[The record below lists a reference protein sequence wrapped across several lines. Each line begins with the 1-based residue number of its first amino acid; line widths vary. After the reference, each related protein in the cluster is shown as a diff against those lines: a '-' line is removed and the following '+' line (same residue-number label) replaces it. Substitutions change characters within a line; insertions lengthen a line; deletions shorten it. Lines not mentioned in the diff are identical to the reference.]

1 MEEQIHDSVD
11 DQTVQ
16 RTRKPPLY
24 AVLLLN
30 DDYTTMDFVIHIL
43 QAVFRKSLVEAT
55 QIMLHVHKRGVGVA
69 GVYPRDIAET
79 KIEEVHTSARSQG
92 FPLKCRMEKE

>member
-11 DQTVQ
+11 DQTVEQ
-16 RTRKPPLY
+16 TRKPPLY

-30 DDYTTMDFVIHIL
+30 DDYTTMDFVIHVL
-43 QAVFRKSLVEAT
+43 QTVFRKSLVEAT
-55 QIMLHVHKRGVGVA
+55 QIMLHVHKRGVGIA

-79 KIEEVHTSARSQG
+79 KIEAVHTSARSQG